1 MDTPAQKRAKANYRK
16 KVRTV
21 TLQFFPNNEM
31 DAKIYAHIK
40 AQPKM
45 NQYVKNLVLRDME
58 QE

>member
-16 KVRTV
+16 KVRTI
-21 TLQFFPNNEM
+21 TMQFFPNNED
-31 DAKIYAHIK
+31 DAKVYTHIK

-45 NQYVKNLVLRDME
+45 NQYLKNLVLRDME

>member
-21 TLQFFPNNEM
+21 TLQFFPNNET

-45 NQYVKNLVLRDME
+45 NQYVKNLVLREME
-58 QE
+58 QQ